1 MSQINK
7 IQCALLARQHQIV
20 VRVERQDGVVLCWDR
35 GEERYYTAS
44 DLARMAQPS
53 AVERFKNWVAG
64 VAA

>member
-1 MSQINK
+1 MSQLNNE
-7 IQCALLARQHQIV
+7 QLARLARRGIAAN
-20 VRVERQDGVVLCWDR
+20 EYTGAAYICLTADG
-35 GEERYYTAS
+35 ERYYTAD